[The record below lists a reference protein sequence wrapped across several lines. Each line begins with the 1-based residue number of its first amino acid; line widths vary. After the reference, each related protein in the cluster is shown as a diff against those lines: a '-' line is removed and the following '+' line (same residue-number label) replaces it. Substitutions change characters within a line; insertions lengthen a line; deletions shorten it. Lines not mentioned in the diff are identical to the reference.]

1 MGKKEQ
7 PKRTMIN
14 LEDLASLIA
23 AARNT
28 TEWEKVG
35 LAGQTR
41 ILASERLL
49 QEMHAKDP
57 NSITDEV
64 LEVLEINRER
74 ANQILGL

>member
-1 MGKKEQ
+1 MPKKDQ

-14 LEDLASLIA
+14 LEDIASLIA
-23 AARNT
+23 EARTT

-49 QEMHAKDP
+49 QEMYAKDP
-57 NSITDEV
+57 DSITDEV
-64 LEVLEINRER
+64 LEALEINRIR
-74 ANQILGL
+74 ANEILGL